1 MQKKTMT
8 NVTKSYVICTPG
20 SGSGDTQLTLK
31 AKTANNGNRLNQK
44 DNFTITAPGVSPN
57 RTFSAILQA
66 AAEFVSFDDESEA
79 SVPKD
84 GGSVVLEGM
93 SNADTITF
101 SKGMGGIITA
111 DIAAISYQA
120 NGASATSGVAI
131 PGDPGATKKFAFV
144 LTLTASKNTTISER
158 TQQITA
164 TTKGTKTVTI
174 TLKQASGDPYLNIN
188 KESVNVPQD
197 GSGITLNVTTNTTFT
212 VS

>member
-1 MQKKTMT
+1 MA

-31 AKTANNGNRLNQK
+31 AKTANLGNRLNQT

-57 RTFSAILQA
+57 KQFAAILQA
-66 AAEFVSFDDESEA
+66 AAEFISFDDGAEA
-79 SVPKD
+79 AVPKE
-84 GGSVVLEGM
+84 GGSVVLDGM

-101 SKGMGGIITA
+101 SKAAGAIITE

-120 NGASATSGVAI
+120 NGAAATSGTAI
-131 PGDPGATKKFAFV
+131 TGDPGATKKFAFV
-144 LTLTASKNTTISER
+144 LTLEAAENTTISER

-164 TTKGTKTVTI
+164 TTKGAKTATI
-174 TLKQASGDPYLNIN
+174 TLKQAAGDPYLNID
-188 KESVNVPQD
+188 KTSVNVPQD
-197 GSGITLNVTTNTTFT
+197 GSGVMIAVTTNTTFT

>member
-1 MQKKTMT
+1 MA

-31 AKTANNGNRLNQK
+31 AKTASLGNRLNQT

-57 RTFSAILQA
+57 KQFAAILQA
-66 AAEFVSFDDESEA
+66 AAEFISFDDGAEA
-79 SVPKD
+79 AVPKE
-84 GGSVVLEGM
+84 GGSVVLDGM

-101 SKGMGGIITA
+101 SKAAGAIITE

-120 NGASATSGVAI
+120 NGAAATSGTAI
-131 PGDPGATKKFAFV
+131 PSDPGATKKFAFV
-144 LTLTASKNTTISER
+144 LTLDAAENTTISER

-174 TLKQASGDPYLNIN
+174 TLKQAAGDPYLNID
-188 KESVNVPQD
+188 KTSVNVPQD
-197 GSGITLNVTTNTTFT
+197 GSGVTIAVTTNTTFT

>member
-1 MQKKTMT
+1 MA

-31 AKTANNGNRLNQK
+31 AKTANLGNRLNQT

-57 RTFSAILQA
+57 KQFAAILQA
-66 AAEFVSFDDESEA
+66 AAEFISFDDGAEA
-79 SVPKD
+79 AVPKE
-84 GGSVVLEGM
+84 GGSVVLDGM

-101 SKGMGGIITA
+101 SKAVGAIITD

-120 NGASATSGVAI
+120 NGAAATSGTAI
-131 PGDPGATKKFAFV
+131 PSDPGATKKFAFV
-144 LTLTASKNTTISER
+144 LTLEAAENTTISER

-164 TTKGTKTVTI
+164 TTKGTKTATI
-174 TLKQASGDPYLNIN
+174 TLKQAAGDPYLNID
-188 KESVNVPQD
+188 KTSVNVPQD
-197 GSGITLNVTTNTTFT
+197 GSGVTIAVTTNTTFT